1 MNNSEQ
7 YRIAPHQAPDF
18 GLGPFIDGYT
28 VPTGR
33 YNPLRLLFNR
43 KGCSSVMVYEQGFVC
58 QEQRTD
64 GTLSLDLHMPFSKIK
79 GIMSRGTNDEAAQKG
94 NDKKPTLQVLGHD
107 SLVRRI
113 YPRLQSS
120 CQAILDAW
128 HTFLHNRLNT
138 ELKEQ
143 EYCTFVD
150 DEGYELMLA
159 TDFIRYN
166 NVLIDTPFAY
176 KQENNLLYIAHD
188 KEGAY
193 TDNDINNGMCRI
205 FLTPNPKIVASST
218 YPECMIETS
227 FYTPFSHYTASWRCD
242 FLMKNLHISP
252 FLSNFATEMRLWRNW

>member
-18 GLGPFIDGYT
+18 GLGPFINGYT

-58 QEQRTD
+58 QEQRAD
-64 GTLSLDLHMPFSKIK
+64 GTLSLDLHMLFSKIK
-79 GIMSRGTNDEAAQKG
+79 GIMSFGTNDEAAQKG

-128 HTFLHNRLNT
+128 HTFLHNRLNA

-150 DEGYELMLA
+150 DEGHELMLA

-166 NVLIDTPFAY
+166 NMLIDTPFAY
-176 KQENNLLYIAHD
+176 KQEDNLLYIAHD

-193 TDNDINNGMCRI
+193 TDDNNDDDNADDINNGMCRVFFNAKPEDCCI
-205 FLTPNPKIVASST
+205 INLSRMYDRDEFLHAVFTLYRIVA
-218 YPECMIETS
+218 
-227 FYTPFSHYTASWRCD
+227 
-242 FLMKNLHISP
+242 L
-252 FLSNFATEMRLWRNW
+252 

>member
-1 MNNSEQ
+1 MSNSEQ
-7 YRIAPHQAPDF
+7 YRIAPYQAPDF
-18 GLGPFIDGYT
+18 GLGPFIDGYA
-28 VPTGR
+28 VPIGR

-58 QEQRTD
+58 QEQRAD

-79 GIMSRGTNDEAAQKG
+79 GIMSCGTNDEAAQKG

-120 CQAILDAW
+120 CQAILNAW
-128 HTFLHNRLNT
+128 HTFLHNRLNA

-150 DEGYELMLA
+150 DEGHELMLA

-166 NVLIDTPFAY
+166 NMLIDTPFAY
-176 KQENNLLYIAHD
+176 KQEDNLLYIAHD
-188 KEGAY
+188 KERSN
-193 TDNDINNGMCRI
+193 TDDDNDNDINNGMCRVFFNAKSEDCCI
-205 FLTPNPKIVASST
+205 INLSRLYDKDEFLHFVFKLYSIA
-218 YPECMIETS
+218 
-227 FYTPFSHYTASWRCD
+227 A
-242 FLMKNLHISP
+242 L
-252 FLSNFATEMRLWRNW
+252 

>member
-18 GLGPFIDGYT
+18 GLGPFIDAYA

-58 QEQRTD
+58 QEQRAD

-79 GIMSRGTNDEAAQKG
+79 GIMSLGTDEEAAQKG

-120 CQAILDAW
+120 CQTILDAW

-150 DEGYELMLA
+150 DEGHELMLA

-166 NVLIDTPFAY
+166 NMLIDTPFAY
-176 KQENNLLYIAHD
+176 KQEDNLLYIAHD
-188 KEGAY
+188 KERAY
-193 TDNDINNGMCRI
+193 TDDDNDDANDDNNDDDNDNDISNGMCRVFFNAKPEDCCI
-205 FLTPNPKIVASST
+205 INLSRLYDRDEFLHFVFKLYSIA
-218 YPECMIETS
+218 
-227 FYTPFSHYTASWRCD
+227 A
-242 FLMKNLHISP
+242 L
-252 FLSNFATEMRLWRNW
+252 

>member
-7 YRIAPHQAPDF
+7 YRVAPQQAPDF

-79 GIMSRGTNDEAAQKG
+79 GIMSFGTNDETAQKG
-94 NDKKPTLQVLGHD
+94 NDKKLTLQVLGHD
-107 SLVRRI
+107 SLVQRI

-128 HTFLHNRLNT
+128 HTFLHNRLNA

-143 EYCTFVD
+143 EYCMFVD
-150 DEGYELMLA
+150 DEGHELMLA

-166 NVLIDTPFAY
+166 NMLIDTPFAY
-176 KQENNLLYIAHD
+176 KQEDNLLYIAHD
-188 KEGAY
+188 KERAY
-193 TDNDINNGMCRI
+193 TDDANDDGINNGNDDANDNDINNGMCRVFFNAKPEDCCI
-205 FLTPNPKIVASST
+205 INLSRLYDKDEFLHAVFSLYSIVA
-218 YPECMIETS
+218 
-227 FYTPFSHYTASWRCD
+227 
-242 FLMKNLHISP
+242 L
-252 FLSNFATEMRLWRNW
+252 

>member
-58 QEQRTD
+58 QEQRAD
-64 GTLSLDLHMPFSKIK
+64 GTLSLDLHMPFNKIK
-79 GIMSRGTNDEAAQKG
+79 GIMSLGTNKEAAPKG

-120 CQAILDAW
+120 CQAILNAW
-128 HTFLHNRLNT
+128 HTFLHNRLNA

-143 EYCTFVD
+143 EYSIFVD
-150 DEGYELMLA
+150 DEGHELMLT

-176 KQENNLLYIAHD
+176 KQEDNLLYIAHD
-188 KEGAY
+188 KERAN
-193 TDNDINNGMCRI
+193 TDNNNDDANDDNNDDDNDNDINNGMCRI
-205 FLTPNPKIVASST
+205 FFNAK
-218 YPECMIETS
+218 PEDCCIINLSRLYDKDE
-227 FYTPFSHYTASWRCD
+227 
-242 FLMKNLHISP
+242 FLHFVFTLYSIAA
-252 FLSNFATEMRLWRNW
+252 L

>member
-7 YRIAPHQAPDF
+7 YRIAPQQAPDF
-18 GLGPFIDGYT
+18 GLGPFIDGYA

-58 QEQRTD
+58 QEHRAD

-79 GIMSRGTNDEAAQKG
+79 GIMSFGTNDEAAQKG

-128 HTFLHNRLNT
+128 HTFLHNRLNA

-150 DEGYELMLA
+150 DEGHELMLA

-166 NVLIDTPFAY
+166 NMLIDTPFAY
-176 KQENNLLYIAHD
+176 KQEDNLLYIAHD
-188 KEGAY
+188 EEGAY

-205 FLTPNPKIVASST
+205 FFNAKPEDCCIINLSRMYDRDEFLHAVFTLYSIVALRFFDKKFAHLT
-218 YPECMIETS
+218 
-227 FYTPFSHYTASWRCD
+227 FS
-242 FLMKNLHISP
+242 K
-252 FLSNFATEMRLWRNW
+252 

>member
-18 GLGPFIDGYT
+18 GLGPFINGYT
-28 VPTGR
+28 VPTGH

-58 QEQRTD
+58 QEQRAD

-79 GIMSRGTNDEAAQKG
+79 GIMSCGTNDEAAQKG

-128 HTFLHNRLNT
+128 HTFLHNRLNA

-150 DEGYELMLA
+150 DEGHELMLA

-166 NVLIDTPFAY
+166 NMLIDTPFAY
-176 KQENNLLYIAHD
+176 KQEDNLLYIAHD

-193 TDNDINNGMCRI
+193 TDKGNDNGNDNDINNGMCRI
-205 FLTPNPKIVASST
+205 CINAKPEDCCIINLSRLYDKDEFLHTVFTLYRIVA
-218 YPECMIETS
+218 
-227 FYTPFSHYTASWRCD
+227 
-242 FLMKNLHISP
+242 L
-252 FLSNFATEMRLWRNW
+252 